1 MFNGIIRSISIIYIK
16 FCISFGAQIE
26 LFLRGNKEQMEL
38 DKVIG
43 TGMFVAMLGYPLLS
57 WITISKLRSR
67 LEEEPV
73 SEKISNFYS
82 DIKMKGKFNRNLVY
96 YPLFLFR
103 KIVFV
108 AIPTFLYMFSYF

>member
-26 LFLRGNKEQMEL
+26 LFLRGNKDQMEI
-38 DKVIG
+38 DKYIG
-43 TGMFVAMLGYPLLS
+43 TVMFLAMLGYPLLS
-57 WITISKLRSR
+57 WIIISKLRPR
-67 LEEEPV
+67 LEEEAI
-73 SEKISNFYS
+73 SDKISNFYYE
-82 DIKMKGKFNRNLVY
+82 IKMKGKFTRNLLY

-103 KIVFV
+103 KIMFV